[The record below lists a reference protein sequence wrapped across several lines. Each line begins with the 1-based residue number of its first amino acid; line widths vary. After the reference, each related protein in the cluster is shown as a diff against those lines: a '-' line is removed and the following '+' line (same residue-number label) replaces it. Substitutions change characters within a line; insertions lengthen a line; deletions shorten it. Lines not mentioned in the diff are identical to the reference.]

1 MGIENAIKQQEQ
13 KQAQESQGQGA
24 DIIGLLQQVQAT
36 LDESRAAAQEDRQ
49 AMQDTLDKV
58 IKTAESLN
66 KVQDTI
72 ASNTGE
78 VSRAMQSAV
87 SEFNEGLDGVEA
99 QVKEL
104 KVSQNEIGKAVTLQ
118 QTVRK
123 IEREFDDATRET
135 IQAAGEDLD
144 KELAKVQERFRSP
157 FQWIGELDLKEF
169 IAKSAGLYVI
179 GIAAI
184 IALITTVLLVII
196 GTRQF
201 WQWATTTAW
210 FPIVAA
216 VLLVVPAVLS
226 IVALTRWLWRL
237 VSEMRSSEGR

>member
-1 MGIENAIKQQEQ
+1 MGFGNSIKKQEEA
-13 KQAQESQGQGA
+13 QAQQSQGQGA

-58 IKTAESLN
+58 AETAESLD
-66 KVQDTI
+66 KVQDRI
-72 ASNTGE
+72 ASNTRE
-78 VSRAMQSAV
+78 VNSAMQSAV
-87 SEFNEGLDGVEA
+87 SEFNKGLDGVEA

-104 KVSQNEIGKAVTLQ
+104 KVSKNEIGKAVTLQ

-169 IAKSAGLYVI
+169 IAKSAGLYVL

-184 IALITTVLLVII
+184 IALIMTVMLVIV
-196 GTRQF
+196 GAHQF
-201 WQWATTTAW
+201 WVWATSTTW
-210 FPIVAA
+210 FPVVAA
-216 VLLVVPAVLS
+216 VVLAAPAVLS
-226 IVALTRWLWRL
+226 VAVVTKWLWSL
-237 VSEMRSSEGR
+237 VKAEE

>member
-1 MGIENAIKQQEQ
+1 MGITNSIKKQEEA
-13 KQAQESQGQGA
+13 QAQQSQGQGA

-36 LDESRAAAQEDRQ
+36 LDESRAAAREDRQ

-58 IKTAESLN
+58 AETAESLD

-72 ASNTGE
+72 ARNTRE
-78 VSRAMQSAV
+78 VSSAMQGAV
-87 SEFNEGLDGVEA
+87 SEFNEGLSDVKE

-104 KVSQNEIGKAVTLQ
+104 KVSQNELGKAVTLKRS
-118 QTVRK
+118 VRE
-123 IEREFDDATRET
+123 IEQEFDNATRET
-135 IQAAGEDLD
+135 IQTVSEDLD

-157 FQWIGELDLKEF
+157 FQWIGELELKEF
-169 IAKSAGLYVI
+169 ITKSAGLYVA

-184 IALITTVLLVII
+184 IALIMTVMLVII
-196 GTRQF
+196 GAHQF
-201 WQWATTTAW
+201 WVWATTTAW
-210 FPIVAA
+210 FPVVAA

>member
-1 MGIENAIKQQEQ
+1 MGFGNAIKQQEQ
-13 KQAQESQGQGA
+13 KQEQQSQGQGA

-36 LDESRAAAQEDRQ
+36 LDESREASKADRQ

-72 ASNTGE
+72 AKNTGE
-78 VSRAMQSAV
+78 VSSAMQSAV

-104 KVSQNEIGKAVTLQ
+104 KVSQNELGKAVTLKRS
-118 QTVRK
+118 VRE
-123 IEREFDDATRET
+123 IEQEFDNATRET
-135 IQAAGEDLD
+135 IQTVSEDLD

-169 IAKSAGLYVI
+169 IAKSAGLYVV

-184 IALITTVLLVII
+184 IALIMTMLLIII

-201 WQWATTTAW
+201 WVWATTTAW
-210 FPIVAA
+210 FPVVAA
-216 VLLVVPAVLS
+216 VVLAAPAVLS
-226 IVALTRWLWRL
+226 VAVVTKWLWGL
-237 VSEMRSSEGR
+237 IKEE

>member
-1 MGIENAIKQQEQ
+1 MGISNSIKQQEQ
-13 KQAQESQGQGA
+13 KQEQAQQSQGQGA

-36 LDESRAAAQEDRQ
+36 LDETRATSQAERQ

-58 IKTAESLN
+58 AETAESLD
-66 KVQDTI
+66 KVQETI
-72 ASNTGE
+72 ANNTRE
-78 VSRAMQSAV
+78 VSSAMQGAV
-87 SEFNEGLDGVEA
+87 SEFNKGLNGVEA

-157 FQWIGELDLKEF
+157 FQWIGQLDLKEF
-169 IAKSAGLYVI
+169 IAKSAGLYVV

-184 IALITTVLLVII
+184 IALIMTMLLIII

-201 WQWATTTAW
+201 WVWATTTAW
-210 FPIVAA
+210 FPVVAA
-216 VLLVVPAVLS
+216 VVLAAPAVLS
-226 IVALTRWLWRL
+226 VAAVTKWLWEL
-237 VSEMRSSEGR
+237 IKEE